1 MSDEQDLPNVDPD
14 PRGGATPTGTDP
26 VPDAAPA
33 YAPVETQA
41 PDRPRPGRL
50 AALWIGL
57 AALLAASLFA
67 VVNLTSSE
75 GPSSPE
81 AAVNKLFEA
90 ASNEDIVG
98 ALEALPPSER
108 DVMKDDLL
116 GILGEL
122 SRLDILAKDFD
133 PASISGVD
141 LEVTDLELSTDELGD
156 GVTTVHVTGG
166 KTSSSVTPSELPLG
180 KFVKDFMDEDL
191 PSKPEKET
199 TVIGEDGEEPFDL
212 VTIKEGGSW
221 YVSIWYT
228 AAEAARQDSGKAVP
242 KFGDGIKAAGE
253 SSPEEAVRALIEA
266 GSRLDLRAVIA
277 LLPPDEA
284 RALHDYA
291 PLFVD
296 DVEEGAEGIRQ
307 EYKVVLETLETSAKT
322 DGDVA
327 TVSIDKLA
335 LSVDGPD
342 MQLRFSSDGKC
353 TTIETDG
360 EEQKFCT
367 EDMQEQLGIP
377 NIAGVFGGGGIG
389 VSKLVT
395 VKRDGE
401 WFVSPIRSI
410 LKPIHDGLRE
420 VDESELDELREFI
433 EGMMNGGLF
442 GMGMEGST
450 SFSEVGEPIEA
461 DDGADGPDG
470 GPIDNGSAG
479 CSPIASDGTISGY
492 SQEEFSQLS
501 PEEQNKALEE
511 AFATCEQ

>member
-1 MSDEQDLPNVDPD
+1 MSDEQDLPSVDPAGD
-14 PRGGATPTGTDP
+14 GGATSASAPATDP
-26 VPDAAPA
+26 GYPV
-33 YAPVETQA
+33 VETQA
-41 PDRPRPGRL
+41 PERRNPGRM
-50 AALWIGL
+50 AALWVGI
-57 AALLAASLFA
+57 AALLGASLFA
-67 VVNLTSSE
+67 VANLTSSD

-90 ASNEDIVG
+90 ASNEDVVG

-108 DVMKDDLL
+108 DAMKDDLL

-133 PASISGVD
+133 PANVSGVD
-141 LEVTDLELSTDELGD
+141 LEVTDLELSTEELGD
-156 GVTTVHVTGG
+156 GVSTVHVTGG

-191 PSKPEKET
+191 PDKPEKET

-212 VTIKEGGSW
+212 VTIKEDGAW
-221 YVSIWYT
+221 YVSIWYSV
-228 AAEAARQDSGKAVP
+228 AEAARKDSGKAVP
-242 KFGDGIKAAGE
+242 KFGEGLKAAGE
-253 SSPEEAVRALIEA
+253 SSPEDAVRALIEA
-266 GSRLDLRAVIA
+266 GSKLDLKAVIA

-291 PLFVD
+291 PLFLD
-296 DVEEGAEGIRQ
+296 DVEEGAAGIRQ
-307 EYKVVLETLETSAKT
+307 EYKVTLDTLETSADT

-327 TVSIDKLA
+327 TVTIDKLG
-335 LSVDGPD
+335 LSVEGPD
-342 MQLRFSSDGKC
+342 MQLKFSSDGKC
-353 TTIETDG
+353 SSITTDG
-360 EEQKFCT
+360 EEQKFCA

-377 NIAGVFGGGGIG
+377 NIAGIFSGAGLG

-401 WFVSPIRSI
+401 WYVSPTRSI
-410 LKPIHDGLRE
+410 LKPIHDGLAN
-420 VDESELDELREFI
+420 VKESQLDDLRDFI

-442 GMGMEGST
+442 GMGMDQSA
-450 SFSEVGEPIEA
+450 SLSAVGQPIEGGGDAGAPA
-461 DDGADGPDG
+461 DD
-470 GPIDNGSAG
+470 GSAG
-479 CSPIASDGTISGY
+479 CSPMAADGTIAGY

-511 AFATCEQ
+511 AFATCQQ

>member
-1 MSDEQDLPNVDPD
+1 MSDEQDLPSEDAEQG
-14 PRGGATPTGTDP
+14 GGAPSTDP
-26 VPDAAPA
+26 GYPV
-33 YAPVETQA
+33 VETQA
-41 PDRPRPGRL
+41 AERSGPGRM
-50 AALWIGL
+50 AALWIGV
-57 AALLAASLFA
+57 AALLGASLFA
-67 VVNLTSSE
+67 VINLTSSD

-90 ASNEDIVG
+90 ASNEDVVG

-108 DVMKDDLL
+108 DAMKDDLL

-133 PASISGVD
+133 AASISGVD
-141 LEVTDLELSTDELGD
+141 LEVTDLELSTEELGE
-156 GVTTVHVTGG
+156 GVSTVHVTGG
-166 KTSSSVTPSELPLG
+166 KTSSTVTPSELPLG

-212 VTIKEGGSW
+212 VTINEGGSW

-228 AAEAARQDSGKAVP
+228 VAESARKDSGKAVP
-242 KFGDGIKAAGE
+242 KFGDGIDAAGE

-266 GSRLDLRAVIA
+266 GSKLDLRAAIA

-291 PLFVD
+291 PLFLD
-296 DVEEGAEGIRQ
+296 DVEQSTDGIRQ

-342 MQLRFSSDGKC
+342 MQLKFSSDGKC
-353 TTIETDG
+353 TTIEADG

-377 NIAGVFGGGGIG
+377 NIAGVFGGGGFG

-401 WFVSPIRSI
+401 WFVSPTRSI
-410 LKPIHDGLRE
+410 LKPIHDGLAE
-420 VDESELDELREFI
+420 VEESELDELRDFI

-450 SFSEVGEPIEA
+450 SFGSSGQVIEGGGTAGAPA
-461 DDGADGPDG
+461 DDGQ
-470 GPIDNGSAG
+470 AG
-479 CSPIASDGTISGY
+479 CSPMAADGTIAGY

-511 AFATCEQ
+511 AFATCQQ